1 MDTGKIEKISV
12 KGIIGIYDYEINFME
27 GNSEIKTIYSENGC
41 GKTNLL
47 RLIYCVT
54 SKSSA
59 ELQKIFSIL
68 FKELEVKASGKRISF
83 IRRTNKSI
91 DLNIYSKSGEI
102 VFSSELNPG
111 DLKNISD
118 PELGDEIQGKY
129 RDICL
134 NIRKYTGNSVYLGTN
149 RLNDVDETQASRIAR
164 IKWRMR
170 HRNDPDMD
178 YDPLDIVIESV
189 LDELSNSLIRNAQRM
204 TIASRGRM
212 GVYSQIVK
220 SIFNDSN
227 NGDGVNSDT
236 EARNSI
242 LEKIKEIDN
251 LEYKNLVGEYEL
263 INFAEYNSIKN
274 MVSNTPS
281 ENAKQFLHL
290 YPILM
295 PYFDSLMEKIQDVS
309 PAARL
314 IGSFIESINTMFRD
328 KEINYSIQDGFRV
341 HSNIVSEDKRDRG
354 GIRFDKL
361 SSGEKHII
369 FLLAKVIISA
379 TRGDSLLII
388 DEPEISLGI
397 QWQRLFV
404 KYAQECAYESNLQ
417 IVMATHSPLIL
428 EDFDEIDISMP
439 KRNLGIENG

>member
-12 KGIIGIYDYEINFME
+12 KGIIRLYDYEINFME
-27 GNSEIKTIYSENGC
+27 GNSEIKAIYSENGC

-59 ELQKIFSIL
+59 ELQKIFSIP
-68 FKELEVKASGKRISF
+68 FKELEVEASGKRISF
-83 IRRTNKSI
+83 VRRTNKSI
-91 DLNIYSKSGEI
+91 DLDIYSKSGEN

-149 RLNDVDETQASRIAR
+149 RLNDVDDTQASRIAR
-164 IKWRMR
+164 IKWKMK
-170 HRNDPDMD
+170 HRNDSDMD
-178 YDPLDIVIESV
+178 DESLDIVIESV

-204 TIASRGRM
+204 TITSRGSM

-220 SIFNDSN
+220 NIFNN
-227 NGDGVNSDT
+227 NYDPVNSATD
-236 EARNSI
+236 AKNKI
-242 LEKIKEIDN
+242 LEKIKEIDS
-251 LEYKNLVGEYEL
+251 LEYKELVNEYKL
-263 INFAEYNSIKN
+263 INFAEYDSIKDT
-274 MVSNTPS
+274 VSSPPRINS
-281 ENAKQFLHL
+281 KQFVNL
-290 YPILM
+290 YEILM
-295 PYFDSLMEKIQDVS
+295 PYFDSFEEKIQDVS

-328 KEINYSIQDGFRV
+328 KKINYSMQDGFGVR
-341 HSNIVSEDKRDRG
+341 SNIVSGDKQDG
-354 GIRFDKL
+354 GDIRFNKL
-361 SSGEKHII
+361 SSGEKHVI
-369 FLLAKVIISA
+369 FLLAKVIVSA
-379 TRGDSLLII
+379 TRGDSLLVI

-404 KYAQECAYESNLQ
+404 KYVRDCAYESNLQ

-428 EDFDEIDISMP
+428 EDFDEIDVSMP
-439 KRNLGIENG
+439 KRNWGIENG

>member
-12 KGIIGIYDYEINFME
+12 KGIIGLYDYEINFME
-27 GNSEIKTIYSENGC
+27 GNPELKAIYSENGC

-54 SKSSA
+54 SKSST
-59 ELQKIFSIL
+59 ELQKIFSIPFNKL
-68 FKELEVKASGKRISF
+68 DLKASGKRISF
-83 IRRTNKSI
+83 VRGINKSI
-91 DLNIYSKSGEI
+91 DLDIYNESNEI
-102 VFSSELNPG
+102 VFSSELNPS

-170 HRNDPDMD
+170 HRNDSDMD

-204 TIASRGRM
+204 TIASRGSM

-220 SIFNDSN
+220 NIFNNNYDSVR
-227 NGDGVNSDT
+227 NGT
-236 EARNSI
+236 EAKNKI
-242 LEKIKEIDN
+242 LQKIKEIDS
-251 LEYKNLVGEYEL
+251 LEYKDLVNEYKL
-263 INFAEYNSIKN
+263 INFAEYDSIKDT
-274 MVSNTPS
+274 VSSPPRI
-281 ENAKQFLHL
+281 NAKQFMNL
-290 YPILM
+290 YEILM
-295 PYFDSLMEKIQDVS
+295 PYFDSLEEKIQDVS

-328 KEINYSIQDGFRV
+328 KEINYSMQEGFGV
-341 HSNIVSEDKRDRG
+341 HSNIVSEDKLDGRD
-354 GIRFDKL
+354 IRFDKL
-361 SSGEKHII
+361 SSGEKHVI
-369 FLLAKVIISA
+369 FLLAKVIVSA
-379 TRGDSLLII
+379 TRGDSLLVI

-404 KYAQECAYESNLQ
+404 KYVQDCAYESNLQ

-428 EDFDEIDISMP
+428 EDFDEIDVSMP
-439 KRNLGIENG
+439 KRNWGIENG

>member
-1 MDTGKIEKISV
+1 MDTRKIEKISA
-12 KGIIGIYDYEINFME
+12 KGIIGLYDYNINFMD
-27 GNSEIKTIYSENGC
+27 GNSELKAIYSENGC

-47 RLIYCVT
+47 ILIHCVT
-54 SKSSA
+54 SGSSV
-59 ELQKIFSIL
+59 ELQKIFSIP
-68 FKELEVKASGKRISF
+68 FKELEIKASGKRISF
-83 IRRTNKSI
+83 TRRTNKSI
-91 DLNIYSKSGEI
+91 DLNIYDESNEI
-102 VFSSELNPG
+102 IFFKDLNPG
-111 DLKNISD
+111 DLKSISD
-118 PELGDEIQGKY
+118 PELGDEIQDKY
-129 RDICL
+129 RDISL
-134 NIRKYTGNSVYLGTN
+134 NVCNYTGNAVYLGTN
-149 RLNDVDETQASRIAR
+149 RLNDVDLQASRIAR
-164 IKWRMR
+164 IRWRMGR
-170 HRNDPDMD
+170 RNESGEE
-178 YDPLDIVIESV
+178 YDPVDLVIDSV

-204 TIASRGRM
+204 TISSRGRR

-220 SIFNDSN
+220 NIFNDSN
-227 NGDGVNSDT
+227 NGDGVNSST

-251 LEYKNLVGEYEL
+251 LEYRNLVGEYEL
-263 INFAEYNSIKN
+263 INFAEYKSIKN
-274 MVSNTPS
+274 MVSNPPRA
-281 ENAKQFLHL
+281 NAKQFLHL

-295 PYFDSLMEKIQDVS
+295 PYFDSLAEKIQDVS

-328 KEINYSIQDGFRV
+328 KEIKYSMQRGFRV
-341 HSNIVSEDKRDRG
+341 RSNIVSEEGKNEIYVDPSM
-354 GIRFDKL
+354 L

-404 KYAQECAYESNLQ
+404 KYVQECAYESSLQ

-428 EDFDEIDISMP
+428 EDYDDIDVSVS
-439 KRNLGIENG
+439 KREPRD